1 MRLDKFI
8 SSTTTLSRAEAKKII
23 KKGILINDILIKSPD
38 YKVDEINDRVILEG
52 KRLVY
57 QKYVYIM
64 MNKPKDT
71 VSATEDAIEKT
82 VVDILK
88 EEDRIY
94 KVFPVGRLDKD
105 TEGLMLLTNDGELA
119 HRLISPKKDV
129 VKKYYVEVSG
139 ELKEEYLSIVE
150 AGVMLE
156 DGYKCKPARLEILE
170 SSEDKS
176 RANIYITE
184 GKFHQVKRM
193 MKSLETT
200 VTYLKRISIG
210 ELILDENLELG
221 EYRHLTNEEL
231 DKLNK

>member
-8 SSTTTLSRAEAKKII
+8 SSNTTLSRAEAKKII
-23 KKGILINDILIKSPD
+23 KKGILINNILIKSPD
-38 YKVDEINDRVILEG
+38 YKVDEINDQVMVNG
-52 KRLVY
+52 NRLVY

-88 EEDRIY
+88 GEDRIY

-156 DGYKCKPARLEILE
+156 DGHKCKPARLEILE
-170 SSEDKS
+170 SNEDKS

>member
-38 YKVDEINDRVILEG
+38 YKVDEINDQVMVNG
-52 KRLVY
+52 NRLVY

>member
-23 KKGILINDILIKSPD
+23 KKGILINDKLIKSPD
-38 YKVDEINDRVILEG
+38 YKVDEFNDQVIVDG
-52 KRLVY
+52 NRLVY

-88 EEDRIY
+88 EEDRIH

-139 ELKEEYLSIVE
+139 ELKEEYIPIIE
-150 AGVMLE
+150 AGVTLE

-193 MKSLETT
+193 MKSIGAT
-200 VTYLKRISIG
+200 VTYLKRLSIG
-210 ELILDENLELG
+210 ELVLDENLVLG
-221 EYRHLTNEEL
+221 EYRYLTNEEL
-231 DKLNK
+231 EKLIK

>member
-23 KKGILINDILIKSPD
+23 KKGILINDILIKTPD
-38 YKVDEINDRVILEG
+38 YKVDEFNDQVIVDG

-139 ELKEEYLSIVE
+139 ELKEEHLPIVE
-150 AGVMLE
+150 IGVILE

-176 RANIYITE
+176 KANIYISE

-193 MKSLETT
+193 MKTLGTT
-200 VTYLKRISIG
+200 VTYLKRLSIG
-210 ELILDENLELG
+210 ELLLDENLVLG
-221 EYRHLTNEEL
+221 EYRYLTNEEL
-231 DKLNK
+231 DKLIK

>member
-38 YKVDEINDRVILEG
+38 YKVDEINDQVMVNG
-52 KRLVY
+52 NRLVY

-71 VSATEDAIEKT
+71 VSATEDAIEET

-88 EEDRIY
+88 EEDRIH

-119 HRLISPKKDV
+119 HKLISPKKDV

-139 ELKEEYLSIVE
+139 ELKEEHLSIVE

-170 SSEDKS
+170 SSEVKS

-210 ELILDENLELG
+210 GLILDENLKLG
-221 EYRHLTNEEL
+221 EYRYLTDEEL
-231 DKLNK
+231 NKLNK